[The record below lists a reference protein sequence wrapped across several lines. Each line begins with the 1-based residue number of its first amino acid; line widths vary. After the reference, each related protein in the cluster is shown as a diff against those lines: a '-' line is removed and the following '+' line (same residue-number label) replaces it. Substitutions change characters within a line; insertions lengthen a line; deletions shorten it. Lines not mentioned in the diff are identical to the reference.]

1 MSNIF
6 LKKKKKFNVSNIK
19 KKKIKKFIMCIVQMT
34 PLTIIVTL
42 VLSVILFFLMDK
54 IWFQAYLEF
63 WTLTINR
70 KMTRHMSFFYR

>member
-1 MSNIF
+1 MCQT
-6 LKKKKKFNVSNIK
+6 LK

-54 IWFQAYLEF
+54 IWFQAYSEF
-63 WTLTINR
+63 WTLTINK